1 MKEYPDFRAGNP
13 PEFLQE
19 EYGSTE
25 EFFNAI
31 IEYADINLESAD
43 AAAFVAAYPDF
54 DDLFAAGGEE
64 LTEAFEDS
72 VRPADDTVLDELRI
86 TAERHLVFEN
96 VGAVRDKVVE
106 DVIKPK
112 FEDLPRDIDDIVVGN
127 NPGDVIDPFL
137 VALNLQLLTND
148 ADTEELVRNILVH
161 KCLMKFEDLMGHLH
175 EHTLGRAGGC
185 EWIPEPSGDNKYEY
199 DPEENP
205 YLGADARRGEREFFE
220 IKNKTGSEKG
230 SGGEKI
236 GNQMATL
243 GEVYDGTNRYYTSVI
258 GQTLKGH
265 RSKGAAE
272 RADPELEVLV
282 GLTTIQAIGRHRNT
296 PRVLLEFYLELFE
309 EAAEES
315 DFAIDDVVETV
326 TEQWEDRYG
335 EGDPLGG
342 ILYWSIVGDPR
353 QQTNESYDPWRDT
366 VDRDSDQTTL
376 ESYVPDLG

>member
-1 MKEYPDFRAGNP
+1 MKEYPDFRAGDP
-13 PEFLQE
+13 PEFLYE
-19 EYGSTE
+19 RYGSTE
-25 EFFNAI
+25 DFFSAI
-31 IEYADINLESAD
+31 VEYADVGLDSAD
-43 AAAFVAAYPDF
+43 TDSFVSVYPDL
-54 DDLFAAGGEE
+54 DTLFTASGKE
-64 LTEAFEDS
+64 LLEAFEQS
-72 VRPADDTVLDELRI
+72 VRPADEVVLDELRI

-96 VGAVRDKVVE
+96 VGTVREKVVE

-137 VALNLQLLTND
+137 VALNQQLLTND
-148 ADTEELVRNILVH
+148 GDTEELVRNILVH

-199 DPEENP
+199 DPVENP
-205 YLGADARRGEREFFE
+205 YLGADARRDEGEFFE

-236 GNQMATL
+236 GKQMAKL
-243 GEVYDGTNRYYTSVI
+243 GEVYDGASRHYTSVI

-326 TEQWEDRYG
+326 TEQWEERYG
-335 EGDPLGG
+335 EEDPLSG

-366 VDRDSDQTTL
+366 VDKDSDQTTL
-376 ESYVPDLG
+376 EKYVPDSG

>member
-1 MKEYPDFRAGNP
+1 MEEYPDFRAGDP
-13 PEFLQE
+13 PDFLHE
-19 EYGSTE
+19 RYGSTE
-25 EFFNAI
+25 KFFHTI
-31 IEYADINLESAD
+31 IDYADVSLDTVDTES
-43 AAAFVAAYPDF
+43 FVSVVPDF
-54 DDLFAAGGEE
+54 DSLFTATGEE
-64 LTEAFEDS
+64 MIEAFEQS
-72 VRPADDTVLDELRI
+72 VHPTDDQVLEELRI
-86 TAERHLVFEN
+86 TAERHLVFED
-96 VGAVRDKVVE
+96 VAAVREKVVE

-137 VALNLQLLTND
+137 VALNMQLLTD
-148 ADTEELVRNILVH
+148 DRETEELVRNILVH

-185 EWIPEPSGDNKYEY
+185 EWIPEPAGDNKYEY
-199 DPEENP
+199 DPVDNP
-205 YLGADARRGEREFFE
+205 YLGADARRSELEFFE

-236 GNQMATL
+236 GNQMAKL
-243 GEVYDGTNRYYTSVI
+243 GEEYDGASRYYTSVI

-272 RADPELEVLV
+272 RADPGLEVLV

-296 PRVLLEFYLELFE
+296 PRVLLEFYIELFE
-309 EAAEES
+309 EAAEEI
-315 DFAIDDVVETV
+315 DFRIDEVVERV
-326 TEQWEDRYG
+326 TEQWEERYG
-335 EGDPLGG
+335 EEEPLSG

-353 QQTNESYDPWRDT
+353 QQTNELYDPYRET

-376 ESYVPDLG
+376 ESYVPDSG